1 MKKQHTANNAHSD
14 VCETFLS
21 AKYRKQKKNLH
32 VHEDKN
38 TNGTVNYLHDKASL
52 MKTLFLPPPLLFLL
66 LFVAAQSVSPCCLRF
81 VARWAAV
88 WRTGPAAVAR
98 APLLPEPA
106 LREQHVAPN
115 SALHL
120 SPGENRADR
129 RGAAASV
136 WCAKQRAGG
145 SHQMQPWRRQDLCTS
160 PV

>member
-1 MKKQHTANNAHSD
+1 MKKQHTANNALRG

-21 AKYRKQKKNLH
+21 AKYRKQNKNLH
-32 VHEDKN
+32 VHKDKN
-38 TNGTVNYLHDKASL
+38 TDGTVNYLHDKASL
-52 MKTLFLPPPLLFLL
+52 MKALFLPPPLLFLL
-66 LFVAAQSVSPCCLRF
+66 SFVAAQSVAPWSLRF
-81 VARWAAV
+81 GARWAAV

-106 LREQHVAPN
+106 LRERHVAPY

-120 SPGENRADR
+120 SPGEDRADR
-129 RGAAASV
+129 TGAAASV
-136 WCAKQRAGG
+136 RCAKQRAGG